1 MTGIV
6 IIRIRTPGIPNIIIG
21 ELLSTTFVLVVLAI
35 GLNDA
40 DGKTMLSL
48 LFEIQV
54 SIIFS

>member
-6 IIRIRTPGIPNIIIG
+6 IMRIITTGIPNIIIG
-21 ELLSTTFVLVVLAI
+21 ELLSTTFVFVVLVI
-35 GLNDA
+35 GLNDV

-48 LFEIQV
+48 LFDIQV